1 MSAPAAAM
9 PRWDME
15 IVFPG
20 LDSPE
25 FLAAYEA
32 WSSEIEALGALFDG
46 LGVGA
51 GGAAEPG
58 RLDEVIEAF
67 NEALRNAQPIR
78 AFVHALVTTDSRN
91 EPAKEWMSRLD
102 GKSVALGKLGTR
114 FTAWIGSQ
122 DVETLIAAS
131 EKAKEHAFAL
141 RKAHTAATH
150 LMPPDQEDL
159 AADLGLSGGTAWAKL
174 HGTVSSQIEVD
185 VDGKKMPMSAAR
197 NLAFDPDRDVRRNA
211 YEAEL
216 AAWKLWESPLAA
228 AMNGVKGEV
237 GTLAKRRGWTPLES
251 ALFVAHIDR
260 ETLDAML
267 GAARASFPDFRR
279 YLKAKAR
286 FLGLERLAWYDL
298 FAPTG
303 RGGRSWSYFEGERFV
318 AEQFGTY
325 SPRLRGFAERAF
337 AERWID
343 AEPRPGKRDGAF
355 CMGVRRD
362 ESRVLMNY
370 KDAFGAVSTL
380 AHELGHAYHNL
391 CLAER
396 TPLQKATPMTLAE
409 TASIFCE
416 TIVRQAALGEGSA
429 EDQFDILEAMLQGAC
444 QIVVD
449 ITSRFE
455 FESAVFERRAEREL
469 SGSELCQMML
479 EAQRNT
485 YGDGLDSELL
495 HPYMWAMKPHYYSAG
510 RSFYNFPYMF
520 GMLFGLGL
528 YEVYRSEPEAF
539 REGYDDL
546 LSSTGLGDAATLA
559 QRFGIDI
566 RSRAFWEAGLSSI
579 ARDIDRFEELAGAA
593 D

>member
-1 MSAPAAAM
+1 
-9 PRWDME
+9 ME
-15 IVFPG
+15 IVFPS

-25 FLAAYEA
+25 FRAAYDA
-32 WSSEIEALGALFDG
+32 WCGSLDALGALFDRHD
-46 LGVGA
+46 VRA
-51 GGAAEPG
+51 GSAATPDAFG
-58 RLDEVIEAF
+58 EVVDAY
-67 NEALRNAQPIR
+67 NAVLTEVQPIR
-78 AFVHALVTTDSRN
+78 AFVHAFVTTDSRN
-91 EPAKEWMSRLD
+91 DLAKEWMSRLE
-102 GKSVALGKLGTR
+102 GKGVALGKLGTR
-114 FTAWIGSQ
+114 FTAWTGSQ
-122 DVETLIAAS
+122 DVEALIQAS
-131 EKAKEHAFAL
+131 PTAKAHAFAL
-141 RKAHTAATH
+141 RKARTAAEH
-150 LMPPDQEDL
+150 LMAPSEEDL
-159 AADLGLSGGTAWAKL
+159 AADLSLSGGNAWAKL
-174 HGTVSSQIEVD
+174 HGTVSSQIEVEI
-185 VDGKKMPMSAAR
+185 DGEARPMSAIR
-197 NLAFDPDRDVRRNA
+197 NLAYDADRDVRRTA

-216 AAWKLWESPLAA
+216 KAWRLWDAPLAA

-237 GTLAKRRGWTPLES
+237 GTLAERRGWSPLDS
-251 ALFVAHIDR
+251 ALFFAHIDR

-279 YLKAKAR
+279 YLRAKAK

-303 RGGRSWSYFEGERFV
+303 KSGRKWSYFEGERFV

-325 SPRLRGFAERAF
+325 SPKLRGFAERAF
-337 AERWID
+337 AERWVD

-370 KDAFGAVSTL
+370 KEAFGAVSTL
-380 AHELGHAYHNL
+380 AHELGHAYHNV
-391 CLAER
+391 CLAAR

-416 TIVRQAALGEGSA
+416 TIVRQAALQEGSRD
-429 EDQFDILEAMLQGAC
+429 DQFDILEAMLQGAC

-449 ITSRFE
+449 ITSRFD
-455 FESAVFERRAEREL
+455 FECAVFERRSEREL
-469 SGSELCQMML
+469 SAAELCELML
-479 EAQRNT
+479 EAQRGT
-485 YGDGLDSELL
+485 YGDGLDPDFL

-528 YEVYRSEPEAF
+528 YEVYRQDPDAF

-546 LSSTGLGDAATLA
+546 LSSTGLDDAATLA

-566 RSRAFWEAGLSSI
+566 HSRAFWEAGLQSI
-579 ARDIDRFEELAGAA
+579 ATDIDRFESLSVGS
-593 D
+593 